1 MKELTG
7 FTDKYKKKNLVMQY
21 ISSSFG
27 EDALE
32 CFPESRIYSN
42 LENFCER
49 VKSDDFEF
57 FSEELR
63 RSGEN
68 N

>member
-1 MKELTG
+1 
-7 FTDKYKKKNLVMQY
+7 MQY
-21 ISSSFG
+21 IVSNFG
-27 EDALE
+27 EGALD
-32 CFPESRIYSN
+32 CFPESRVYSN